1 VTAADA
7 VVQALAESDPELP
20 GFTGPEAVVGALVA
34 ASGRVVVE
42 ETRLRLFILGELI
55 PPTGVRGSPRLLAE
69 DDLGLVGSWIEEFVR
84 QTRMGFGGRTGA
96 EVAAQWLQIGA
107 GAVVWV
113 VDGEPV
119 SLARFGPPAAG
130 VSRVGSVFTPEDRRG
145 HGYGAAATAAVSRL
159 AWDAEPT
166 MSYCSPIWPT
176 RCPTGSTAGS
186 ATHRS
191 LTTDRCGW
199 RRRSRVERRRGRTV
213 ACGLAARCNPVMAH
227 DGTLPAPAGLRSHL
241 VTTLLVLQPSATD
254 PLGPLADWLT
264 GAGATLRVVRPY
276 LDEPVPADL
285 VGVAGVVCLGGEM
298 SAADYAAHPWLPAV
312 RALLGRAVAERVPV
326 LAICLGAQ
334 LLALATGGVV
344 ATMTQGAE
352 AGVRLVAK
360 RDAAAADPLLGALPF
375 TPDVVQFHSDEV
387 TRLPAGAT
395 LLAVSAHSTNQ
406 AFRVGASAWG
416 LQFHIET
423 TPGLLRQWMRDEPDV
438 AALMPPTQHDDDVLD
453 RAHRDLA
460 ETWQPIAERFVQL
473 TEHPPFGGR
482 QLPLTQQHSR
492 PSPAAQP

>member
-1 VTAADA
+1 
-7 VVQALAESDPELP
+7 
-20 GFTGPEAVVGALVA
+20 VA
-34 ASGRVVVE
+34 S
-42 ETRLRLFILGELI
+42 
-55 PPTGVRGSPRLLAE
+55 
-69 DDLGLVGSWIEEFVR
+69 
-84 QTRMGFGGRTGA
+84 
-96 EVAAQWLQIGA
+96 
-107 GAVVWV
+107 
-113 VDGEPV
+113 
-119 SLARFGPPAAG
+119 
-130 VSRVGSVFTPEDRRG
+130 
-145 HGYGAAATAAVSRL
+145 
-159 AWDAEPT
+159 
-166 MSYCSPIWPT
+166 
-176 RCPTGSTAGS
+176 
-186 ATHRS
+186 
-191 LTTDRCGW
+191 
-199 RRRSRVERRRGRTV
+199 
-213 ACGLAARCNPVMAH
+213 GLAARCNPVMAH

-298 SAADYAAHPWLPAV
+298 SAADDAAHPWLPAV

-334 LLALATGGVV
+334 LLALATGGLV

-473 TEHPPFGGR
+473 TEHPPLGGR